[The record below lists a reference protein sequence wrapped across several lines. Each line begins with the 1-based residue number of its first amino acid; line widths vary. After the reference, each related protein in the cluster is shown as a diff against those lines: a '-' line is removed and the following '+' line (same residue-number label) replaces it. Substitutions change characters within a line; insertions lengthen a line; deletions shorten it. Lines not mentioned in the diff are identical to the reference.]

1 MFVDIDI
8 GVFKL
13 GIVILLVDWGGDFL
27 LVCVIYFGCY
37 CCSIEVVG
45 WFDSVL
51 CMCESVCVNVSVRF
65 SVGICLCIYYILF
78 IM

>member
-37 CCSIEVVG
+37 CCSIEVVR
-45 WFDSVL
+45 WFDSV
-51 CMCESVCVNVSVRF
+51 CVMYV
-65 SVGICLCIYYILF
+65 
-78 IM
+78 